1 MDWYF
6 KKKSIILKSTSS
18 KDAVRIIFLPKNWKR
33 KEDTLLDAKDLS
45 AIAEIVEKAVQ
56 KSEARMVGLIQE
68 SEARMTGLIQES
80 ETRMVGLIQESEAR
94 MTGLIQESIQASEAR
109 MTKLIQTSIQAS
121 EDRMTRRMKKMLF
134 KSESMLL
141 DEMERYDKKNEKRF
155 DKIERELNGLKD
167 IYRVTKNEQET
178 ISILLRTMDNFE
190 KRLNALEV
198 KTA

>member
-1 MDWYF
+1 MDWFF
-6 KKKSIILKSTSS
+6 KKGSIILKNTSS
-18 KDAVRIIFLPKNWKR
+18 KRCCSNHISSRIGKR

-56 KSEARMVGLIQE
+56 KSEA
-68 SEARMTGLIQES
+68 
-80 ETRMVGLIQESEAR
+80 RMVGLIQESEAR

>member
-80 ETRMVGLIQESEAR
+80 
-94 MTGLIQESIQASEAR
+94 IQASEAR

-141 DEMERYDKKNEKRF
+141 D
-155 DKIERELNGLKD
+155 
-167 IYRVTKNEQET
+167 
-178 ISILLRTMDNFE
+178 
-190 KRLNALEV
+190 
-198 KTA
+198 